1 MASNIRKR
9 TTRQLTAVY
18 ETLQGDHSHPS
29 AEEIHRRVRKLSPK
43 VSLGTVY
50 RNLQCLTAE
59 GKIRTVHIGDRRAR
73 YDPTLEAHDHFICQQ
88 CGRVD
93 DVWLKRDRRV
103 NLAPLVNQGFTV
115 IDQSL
120 AIHGLCRQCGQK
132 QAVRRHSKAVRPVNQ
147 Y

>member
-1 MASNIRKR
+1 MARDIRRR

-18 ETLQGDHSHPS
+18 ETLQGDHSHPG

-50 RNLQCLTAE
+50 RNLQRLTAE
-59 GKIRTVHIGDRRAR
+59 GKIRTVYVGDRSAR
-73 YDPTLEAHDHFICQQ
+73 YDPTLEPHDHFICQR

-120 AIHGLCRQCGQK
+120 AIHGFCRQCGQK
-132 QAVRRHSKAVRPVNQ
+132 QAVRRHSKAVRPVDQ
-147 Y
+147 H